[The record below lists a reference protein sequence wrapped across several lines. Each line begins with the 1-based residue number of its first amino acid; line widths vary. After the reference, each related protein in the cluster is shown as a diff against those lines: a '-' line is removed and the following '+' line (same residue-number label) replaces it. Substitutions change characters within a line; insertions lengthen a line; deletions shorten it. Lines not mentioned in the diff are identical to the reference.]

1 MEKFLFVLTRGLEDP
16 VRVTRTLQ
24 LAKVA
29 KEKGCE
35 VHLFLT
41 DDAVFLA
48 KRGMVQNIKAP
59 TGDEAGPYFS
69 FLVEKGVPIYVWI
82 PCAKNRQVGEGDVV
96 ETAKFAGA
104 PLLID
109 LSKDSKVFTF
119 WFSPGARTASGRL
132 YDVAGP

>member
-69 FLVEKGVPIYVWI
+69 FLVEKGVPIYV
-82 PCAKNRQVGEGDVV
+82 
-96 ETAKFAGA
+96 
-104 PLLID
+104 
-109 LSKDSKVFTF
+109 
-119 WFSPGARTASGRL
+119 
-132 YDVAGP
+132 